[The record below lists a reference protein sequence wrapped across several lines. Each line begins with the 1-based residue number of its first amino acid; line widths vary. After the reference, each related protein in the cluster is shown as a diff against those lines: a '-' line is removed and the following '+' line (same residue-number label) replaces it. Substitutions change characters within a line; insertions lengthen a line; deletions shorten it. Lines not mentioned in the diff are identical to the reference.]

1 MPQWTP
7 HKTVATVVEKDG
19 HFLIVEESIEG
30 KVVYNQPAGHLEE
43 GESLFE
49 GALRE
54 TLEETA
60 WLVTLTGFL
69 GLYQYTAE
77 SNRICYVRSC
87 FIAEPRQH
95 VPDKPRDTGVLRA
108 LWMTRADLVKRQ
120 EQLRSPIVL
129 RVIDDYL
136 AGRHYPLD
144 LVHYMN

>member
-1 MPQWTP
+1 MTQWTP

-19 HFLIVEESIEG
+19 HFLIVEESVEG
-30 KVVYNQPAGHLEE
+30 KVVYNQPAGHIEQ

-49 GALRE
+49 GAIRE

-87 FIAEPRQH
+87 FIATPRQH
-95 VPDKPRDTGVLRA
+95 FPDRPLDTGVLRA
-108 LWMTRADLVKRQ
+108 LWMTRADLLKRQ
-120 EQLRSPIVL
+120 EQMRSPIVL

>member
-1 MPQWTP
+1 MTQWTP

-19 HFLIVEESIEG
+19 HFLIVEESVEG
-30 KVVYNQPAGHLEE
+30 KVVYNQPAGHLEQ
-43 GESLFE
+43 GESLFD
-49 GALRE
+49 GAIRE

-77 SNRICYVRSC
+77 SNHICYVRSC
-87 FIAEPRQH
+87 FIATPRQH
-95 VPDKPRDTGVLRA
+95 YPDKPLDTGVLRA
-108 LWMTRADLVKRQ
+108 VWMTRADLLKRQ
-120 EQLRSPIVL
+120 EQMRSPIVL
-129 RVIDDYL
+129 KVIDDYL

>member
-1 MPQWTP
+1 MTQWAP

-30 KVVYNQPAGHLEE
+30 KVVYNQPAGHLEHA
-43 GESLFE
+43 ESLLE
-49 GALRE
+49 GAIRE

-69 GLYQYTAE
+69 GLYQYTAA
-77 SNRICYVRSC
+77 NNGICYVRSC
-87 FIAEPRQH
+87 FIAEPLQH
-95 VPDKPRDTGVLRA
+95 FPDRALDTGILRA
-108 LWMTRADLVKRQ
+108 VWMTRADLLKRQ

-129 RVIDDYL
+129 KVIDDYL

-144 LVHYMN
+144 VVHYMN